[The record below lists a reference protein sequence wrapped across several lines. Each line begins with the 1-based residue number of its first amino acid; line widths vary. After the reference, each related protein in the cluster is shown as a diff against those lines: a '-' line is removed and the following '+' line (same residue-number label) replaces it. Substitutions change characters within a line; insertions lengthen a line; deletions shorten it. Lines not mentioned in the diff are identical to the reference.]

1 MGDVVAIS
9 THVEAAARTALTQ
22 ALPAE
27 PAGADPVVRR
37 SARADFQVD
46 GALALASRSGRTP
59 RDLAADVVR
68 SLGQQADAFPAEVS
82 GPGFVNVTVP
92 DGVVWAAVA
101 ARLADA
107 RLGVAA
113 SRRDERVVVDY
124 SGPNVAKEMHVG
136 HLRSSVIGDAL
147 VRVLGHLGAEVV
159 RQNHVGDWG
168 TQFGMLIQHLDEHP
182 EAAWQGQGVATMSA
196 LDALY
201 RAARAAFEADPAFA
215 DRARARVVALQAGD
229 EPTVAVWRALVQ
241 ESEESFARV
250 YHRLGLLLDAGDL
263 DGESRYNAALPR
275 IVAELLAA
283 GVAVESE
290 GAVVTFTDGV
300 DDPDG
305 DPVPLIVRKRDGGY
319 GYAATDLATLRLRV
333 EHHRAE
339 RILYVVDARQ
349 ALHFRMVF
357 DTARRAGWL
366 PDGVAAEHVSFGTV
380 LGADGK
386 PFKTRSGATVRL
398 ADLLDEAEAAA
409 RAVLRDKEDDF
420 TPAERDAVVHAA
432 ATAAIKYADL
442 STTRTRDY
450 VFDVDQMVASSGNTG
465 VYLQYA
471 HARVRSILRKA
482 GGTGRRRRRARSSR
496 REGPGPD
503 ARRVRGDPARRRG
516 DPGAAPALRV
526 PLRGRHRV
534 HAVLRP
540 LSRPEGRGRRARQ
553 PPRAVRAHEPHPG
566 DGPRPPRDRRARAP
580 LTAPAR
586 RRRAPHRASSR
597 CVVPRAARA
606 SMPVPRPVDLL
617 RHPGYPLRPHSESAR
632 EISGVPTRRSA

>member
-1 MGDVVAIS
+1 MADVVAIS
-9 THVEAAARTALTQ
+9 VQVEAAVRAAL
-22 ALPAE
+22 AEVLPVE
-27 PAGADPVVRR
+27 LAGVDPVVRR
-37 SARADFQVD
+37 SARADFQAD
-46 GALALASRSGRTP
+46 GALAVASRVGRPP
-59 RDLAADVVR
+59 RDVAADVVR
-68 SLGQQADAFPAEVS
+68 QVGRQVDAFAVEVS

-92 DGVVWAAVA
+92 DQVVWTAVA

-107 RLGVAA
+107 RLGVA
-113 SRRDERVVVDY
+113 SWRRGERVVVDY

-168 TQFGMLIQHLDEHP
+168 TQFGMLIQYLDEHP
-182 EAAWQGQGVATMSA
+182 EAAWQGQGAATMSA

-201 RAARAAFEADPAFA
+201 RAARAAFEADPGFA
-215 DRARARVVALQAGD
+215 DRSRARVVALQSGD
-229 EPTVAVWRALVQ
+229 EPTLAVWRALVQ
-241 ESEESFARV
+241 ESEEAFARV
-250 YHRLGLLLDAGDL
+250 YARLGLLLDAGDL
-263 DGESRYNAALPR
+263 DGESRYNVALPG

-283 GVAVESE
+283 GIAVESE

-300 DDPDG
+300 DNPDG
-305 DPVPLIVRKRDGGY
+305 EPVPLIVRKKDGGY

-333 EHHRAE
+333 EHYRAD

-366 PDGVAAEHVSFGTV
+366 PDTVSAEHVPFGTV

-398 ADLLDEAEAAA
+398 TDLLDDAEAAA
-409 RAVLRDKEDDF
+409 RAVLREKGDDF

-432 ATAAIKYADL
+432 ATAAVKYADL

-471 HARVRSILRKA
+471 HARVRSILRRAGEKA
-482 GGTGRRRRRARSSR
+482 QGV
-496 REGPGPD
+496 D
-503 ARRVRGDPARRRG
+503 D
-516 DPGAAPALRV
+516 AAPAHPAEKDLVLTLDAFEATLRDV
-526 PLRGRHRV
+526 AATL
-534 HAVLRP
+534 
-540 LSRPEGRGRRARQ
+540 
-553 PPRAVRAHEPHPG
+553 EPHRLCG
-566 DGPRPPRDRRARAP
+566 YLYDVA
-580 LTAPAR
+580 TAFTRFYDLCPVLKAEG
-586 RRRAPHRASSR
+586 
-597 CVVPRAARA
+597 AARGNRLA
-606 SMPVPRPVDLL
+606 LCALTSRTLATGLGLL
-617 RHPGYPLRPHSESAR
+617 GIAAPERL
-632 EISGVPTRRSA
+632 

>member
-1 MGDVVAIS
+1 MAGVVAIS
-9 THVEAAARTALTQ
+9 TQVEAAVRAAL
-22 ALPAE
+22 AEVLPADL
-27 PAGADPVVRR
+27 AGADPVVRR
-37 SARADFQVD
+37 SARADFQAD
-46 GALALASRSGRTP
+46 GALAVA
-59 RDLAADVVR
+59 
-68 SLGQQADAFPAEVS
+68 VS

-92 DGVVWAAVA
+92 DQVVWTAVA

-113 SRRDERVVVDY
+113 SRSGERVVVDY

-136 HLRSSVIGDAL
+136 HLRSTVIGDAL
-147 VRVLGHLGAEVV
+147 VRVLDHLGAEVV

-168 TQFGMLIQHLDEHP
+168 TQFGMLIQYLDEHP

-215 DRARARVVALQAGD
+215 DRSRARVVALQAGD
-229 EPTVAVWRALVQ
+229 EPTVAAWRALVE
-241 ESEESFARV
+241 ESEEAFARV
-250 YHRLGLLLDAGDL
+250 YDRLGLLLDAGDL
-263 DGESRYNAALPR
+263 DGESRYNAALPG

-290 GAVVTFTDGV
+290 GAVVTFTDSV
-300 DDPDG
+300 NDPDG
-305 DPVPLIVRKRDGGY
+305 DPVPLIVRKKDGGY

-333 EHHRAE
+333 EHYRAD

-366 PDGVAAEHVSFGTV
+366 PDGVSAEHVPFGTV
-380 LGADGK
+380 LGADGR

-398 ADLLDEAEAAA
+398 ADLLDDAEAAA
-409 RAVLRDKEDDF
+409 RAVLREKGDDF

-432 ATAAIKYADL
+432 ATAAVKYADL

-450 VFDVDQMVASSGNTG
+450 VFDVDRMVASSGNTG

-482 GGTGRRRRRARSSR
+482 GERAQ
-496 REGPGPD
+496 D
-503 ARRVRGDPARRRG
+503 VD
-516 DPGAAPALRV
+516 GAAPAHPAEKDLVLTLDAFDATLRDV
-526 PLRGRHRV
+526 AATL
-534 HAVLRP
+534 
-540 LSRPEGRGRRARQ
+540 
-553 PPRAVRAHEPHPG
+553 EPHRLCGYLYDVATAFTRFYDLCPVLKAEG
-566 DGPRPPRDRRARAP
+566 ATRGNRLALCE
-580 LTAPAR
+580 LT
-586 RRRAPHRASSR
+586 SR
-597 CVVPRAARA
+597 TLATGL
-606 SMPVPRPVDLL
+606 DLL
-617 RHPGYPLRPHSESAR
+617 GIAAPERL
-632 EISGVPTRRSA
+632 

>member
-1 MGDVVAIS
+1 MADVVAIS
-9 THVEAAARTALTQ
+9 AQVEAAVRAAL
-22 ALPAE
+22 AEVLPVE
-27 PAGADPVVRR
+27 LAGADPVVRR
-37 SARADFQVD
+37 SARADFQAD
-46 GALALASRSGRTP
+46 GALAVASRAGRPP
-59 RDLAADVVR
+59 RDVAADVVR
-68 SLGQQADAFPAEVS
+68 QVGRQGDAFAVEVS

-107 RLGVAA
+107 RLGVTV
-113 SRRDERVVVDY
+113 SRRGERVVVDY

-168 TQFGMLIQHLDEHP
+168 TQFGMLIQYLDEHP
-182 EAAWQGQGVATMSA
+182 EAAWQGQGAATMSA

-201 RAARAAFEADPAFA
+201 RAARAAFEADPGFA
-215 DRARARVVALQAGD
+215 DRSRARVVALQAGD

-241 ESEESFARV
+241 ESEETFARV
-250 YHRLGLLLDAGDL
+250 YDRLGLLLDAGDL
-263 DGESRYNAALPR
+263 DGESRYNAALPG
-275 IVAELLAA
+275 IVSELLAA
-283 GVAVESE
+283 GIAVESG

-300 DDPDG
+300 DNPDG
-305 DPVPLIVRKRDGGY
+305 DPVPLIVRKKDGGY

-333 EHHRAE
+333 QHYRAD

-366 PDGVAAEHVSFGTV
+366 PDGVSAEHVPFGTV

-398 ADLLDEAEAAA
+398 VDLLDDAEAAA
-409 RAVLRDKEDDF
+409 RAVLQEKGDDF

-432 ATAAIKYADL
+432 ATAAVKYADL

-482 GGTGRRRRRARSSR
+482 GERGEHVDDAVPAHPAEKDLVLTLDAFEVTLRDVAATLEPHRLCGYLYDVATAFTRFYDLCPVLKAEGATRGNRLALCELTSRTLATGLDLL
-496 REGPGPD
+496 GI
-503 ARRVRGDPARRRG
+503 
-516 DPGAAPALRV
+516 AAPERL
-526 PLRGRHRV
+526 
-534 HAVLRP
+534 
-540 LSRPEGRGRRARQ
+540 
-553 PPRAVRAHEPHPG
+553 
-566 DGPRPPRDRRARAP
+566 
-580 LTAPAR
+580 
-586 RRRAPHRASSR
+586 
-597 CVVPRAARA
+597 
-606 SMPVPRPVDLL
+606 
-617 RHPGYPLRPHSESAR
+617 
-632 EISGVPTRRSA
+632 

>member
-1 MGDVVAIS
+1 MADVVAIS
-9 THVEAAARTALTQ
+9 AQVEAAVRAAL
-22 ALPAE
+22 AEVLPAE
-27 PAGADPVVRR
+27 LAGSDPVVRR
-37 SARADFQVD
+37 SARADFQAD
-46 GALALASRSGRTP
+46 GALAVASRAGRPP
-59 RDLAADVVR
+59 RDVAADVVR
-68 SLGQQADAFPAEVS
+68 QVGRQSDAFAVEVS

-92 DGVVWAAVA
+92 DQVVWTAVA

-113 SRRDERVVVDY
+113 GRRGERVVVDY

-168 TQFGMLIQHLDEHP
+168 TQFGMLIQYLDEHP
-182 EAAWQGQGVATMSA
+182 EAAWQGQGAATMSA

-215 DRARARVVALQAGD
+215 DRSRARVVALQAGD
-229 EPTVAVWRALVQ
+229 GPTVAVWRALVQ
-241 ESEESFARV
+241 ESEEAFARV
-250 YHRLGLLLDAGDL
+250 YDRLGLLLDAGDL
-263 DGESRYNAALPR
+263 DGESRYNAALPG

-283 GVAVESE
+283 RIAVESE

-319 GYAATDLATLRLRV
+319 GYAATDLATLRLRI
-333 EHHRAE
+333 EHYRAD

-366 PDGVAAEHVSFGTV
+366 PDGVSAEHVPFGTV

-409 RAVLRDKEDDF
+409 RAVLREKGDDF

-432 ATAAIKYADL
+432 ATAAVKYADL

-482 GGTGRRRRRARSSR
+482 G
-496 REGPGPD
+496 E
-503 ARRVRGDPARRRG
+503 RGEQVD
-516 DPGAAPALRV
+516 DAAPAHPAEKDLVLTLDAFDATLRDV
-526 PLRGRHRV
+526 AGTL
-534 HAVLRP
+534 
-540 LSRPEGRGRRARQ
+540 
-553 PPRAVRAHEPHPG
+553 EPHRLCGYLYDVATAFTRFYDLCPVLKAEG
-566 DGPRPPRDRRARAP
+566 ATRGNRLALCE
-580 LTAPAR
+580 LT
-586 RRRAPHRASSR
+586 SR
-597 CVVPRAARA
+597 TLATGL
-606 SMPVPRPVDLL
+606 DLL
-617 RHPGYPLRPHSESAR
+617 GIAAPERL
-632 EISGVPTRRSA
+632 

>member
-1 MGDVVAIS
+1 MADVVAIS
-9 THVEAAARTALTQ
+9 VQVEAAVRAAL
-22 ALPAE
+22 AEVLPVE
-27 PAGADPVVRR
+27 LAGVDPVVRR
-37 SARADFQVD
+37 SARADFQAD
-46 GALALASRSGRTP
+46 GALAVASRLGRPP
-59 RDLAADVVR
+59 RDVAMEVVR
-68 SLGQQADAFPAEVS
+68 QISRQADAFPVEVS

-92 DGVVWAAVA
+92 DGAVWAAVA
-101 ARLADA
+101 QRLADP
-107 RLGVAA
+107 RLGVGK
-113 SRRDERVVVDY
+113 SRSDERVVVDY

-168 TQFGMLIQHLDEHP
+168 TQFGMLIQYLDEHP
-182 EAAWQGQGVATMSA
+182 EAAWQGQGAATMSA

-201 RAARAAFEADPAFA
+201 RAARAAFEADPGFA
-215 DRARARVVALQAGD
+215 DRSRARVVALQSGD
-229 EPTVAVWRALVQ
+229 EPTLAVWRALVQ
-241 ESEESFARV
+241 ESEEAFARV
-250 YHRLGLLLDAGDL
+250 YARLGLLLDAGDL
-263 DGESRYNAALPR
+263 DGESRYNVALPG

-283 GVAVESE
+283 GIAVESE
-290 GAVVTFTDGV
+290 GAVVTFIDGV

-305 DPVPLIVRKRDGGY
+305 DPVPLIVRKKDGGY

-333 EHHRAE
+333 EHYRAD

-366 PDGVAAEHVSFGTV
+366 PDTVSAEHVPFGTV

-398 ADLLDEAEAAA
+398 TDLLDDAEAAA
-409 RAVLRDKEDDF
+409 RAVLREKGDDF

-432 ATAAIKYADL
+432 ATAAVKYADL

-482 GGTGRRRRRARSSR
+482 GEKAQGV
-496 REGPGPD
+496 D
-503 ARRVRGDPARRRG
+503 D
-516 DPGAAPALRV
+516 AAPAHPAEKDLGLTLDAFEATLRDV
-526 PLRGRHRV
+526 AATL
-534 HAVLRP
+534 
-540 LSRPEGRGRRARQ
+540 
-553 PPRAVRAHEPHPG
+553 EPHRLCG
-566 DGPRPPRDRRARAP
+566 YLYDVA
-580 LTAPAR
+580 TAFTRFYELCPVLKAEG
-586 RRRAPHRASSR
+586 
-597 CVVPRAARA
+597 AARGNRLA
-606 SMPVPRPVDLL
+606 LCTLTSRTLATGLDLL
-617 RHPGYPLRPHSESAR
+617 GIAAPERL
-632 EISGVPTRRSA
+632 

>member
-1 MGDVVAIS
+1 MSDVVAIFM
-9 THVEAAARTALTQ
+9 HVEAAARAALTQ
-22 ALPAE
+22 VLPAE
-27 PAGADPVVRR
+27 LAGADPVVRR

-46 GALALASRSGRTP
+46 GALALAARSGRKP

-68 SLGQQADAFPAEVS
+68 SLGQRADAFPAEVS

-92 DGVVWAAVA
+92 DQVVWTAVV

-113 SRRDERVVVDY
+113 SRSGERVVVDY

-147 VRVLGHLGAEVV
+147 VRVLGHLGTEVV

-168 TQFGMLIQHLDEHP
+168 TQFGMLIQYLDEHP

-201 RAARAAFEADPAFA
+201 RAARAAFEADPGFA
-215 DRARARVVALQAGD
+215 DRSRARVVALQSGD
-229 EPTVAVWRALVQ
+229 EPTLAVWRALVQ
-241 ESEESFARV
+241 ESEEAFARV
-250 YHRLGLLLDAGDL
+250 YDRLGLLLDAGDL
-263 DGESRYNAALPR
+263 DGESRYNAALPGL
-275 IVAELLAA
+275 VAELLAA
-283 GVAVESE
+283 GIAVESE

-300 DDPDG
+300 DNPDG
-305 DPVPLIVRKRDGGY
+305 EPVPLIVRKRDGGY

-333 EHHRAE
+333 EHYRAD

-349 ALHFRMVF
+349 AVHFRMVF

-366 PDGVAAEHVSFGTV
+366 PDTVSAEHVPFGTV

-398 ADLLDEAEAAA
+398 ADLLDDAEVAA
-409 RAVLRDKEDDF
+409 RAVLREKGDDF

-432 ATAAIKYADL
+432 ATAAVKYADL

-471 HARVRSILRKA
+471 HARVRSILRKVGEKA
-482 GGTGRRRRRARSSR
+482 QGV
-496 REGPGPD
+496 D
-503 ARRVRGDPARRRG
+503 D
-516 DPGAAPALRV
+516 AAPAHPVEKDLVLTLDAFDATLRDV
-526 PLRGRHRV
+526 AATL
-534 HAVLRP
+534 
-540 LSRPEGRGRRARQ
+540 
-553 PPRAVRAHEPHPG
+553 EPHRLCGYLYDVATAFTRFYDLCPVLKAEG
-566 DGPRPPRDRRARAP
+566 ATRGNRLALCE
-580 LTAPAR
+580 LT
-586 RRRAPHRASSR
+586 SR
-597 CVVPRAARA
+597 TLATGL
-606 SMPVPRPVDLL
+606 DLL
-617 RHPGYPLRPHSESAR
+617 GIAAPERL
-632 EISGVPTRRSA
+632 

>member
-1 MGDVVAIS
+1 MVDVVAIS
-9 THVEAAARTALTQ
+9 AQVEAAVRAAL
-22 ALPAE
+22 AEVLPAE
-27 PAGADPVVRR
+27 LADADPVVRR
-37 SARADFQVD
+37 SARADFQAD
-46 GALALASRSGRTP
+46 GALAVASRVGRPP
-59 RDLAADVVR
+59 RDVAADVVR
-68 SLGQQADAFPAEVS
+68 QVGRQVDAFAVEVS

-92 DGVVWAAVA
+92 DQVVWTAVA

-107 RLGVAA
+107 RLGVA
-113 SRRDERVVVDY
+113 SWRRGERVVVDY

-182 EAAWQGQGVATMSA
+182 EAAWQGQGTATMSA

-215 DRARARVVALQAGD
+215 DRSRARVVALQSGD
-229 EPTVAVWRALVQ
+229 EPTLAVWRALVQ
-241 ESEESFARV
+241 ESEEAFARD
-250 YHRLGLLLDAGDL
+250 YDRLGLLLDAGDL
-263 DGESRYNAALPR
+263 DGESRYNAALPG

-283 GVAVESE
+283 GIAVESE

-300 DDPDG
+300 DNPDG
-305 DPVPLIVRKRDGGY
+305 EPVPLIVRKKDGGY

-333 EHHRAE
+333 EHYRAD

-357 DTARRAGWL
+357 DTAHRAGWL
-366 PDGVAAEHVSFGTV
+366 PDTVSAEHVPFGTV

-398 ADLLDEAEAAA
+398 ADLLDDAEAAA
-409 RAVLRDKEDDF
+409 RAVLREKGDDF

-432 ATAAIKYADL
+432 ATAAVKYADL

-482 GGTGRRRRRARSSR
+482 GERAQ
-496 REGPGPD
+496 GVD
-503 ARRVRGDPARRRG
+503 D
-516 DPGAAPALRV
+516 AAPAHPAEKDLVLTLDAFEATLRDV
-526 PLRGRHRV
+526 AATL
-534 HAVLRP
+534 
-540 LSRPEGRGRRARQ
+540 
-553 PPRAVRAHEPHPG
+553 EPHRLCG
-566 DGPRPPRDRRARAP
+566 YLYDVA
-580 LTAPAR
+580 TAFTRFYDLCPVLKAEG
-586 RRRAPHRASSR
+586 
-597 CVVPRAARA
+597 AARGNRLA
-606 SMPVPRPVDLL
+606 LCALTSRTLATGLDLL
-617 RHPGYPLRPHSESAR
+617 GIAAPERL
-632 EISGVPTRRSA
+632 

>member
-1 MGDVVAIS
+1 MADVVAIS
-9 THVEAAARTALTQ
+9 AQVEAAVRAALNE
-22 ALPAE
+22 ALPVELAD
-27 PAGADPVVRR
+27 ADPVVRR
-37 SARADFQVD
+37 SARADFQAD
-46 GALALASRSGRTP
+46 GALAVASRVGRSP
-59 RDLAADVVR
+59 RDVAADVVR
-68 SLGQQADAFPAEVS
+68 QVGRQVDAFAVEVS

-92 DGVVWAAVA
+92 DQVVWTAVA

-113 SRRDERVVVDY
+113 SRSDERVVVDY

-168 TQFGMLIQHLDEHP
+168 TQFGMLIQYLDEHP
-182 EAAWQGQGVATMSA
+182 EASWQGQGVATMST

-215 DRARARVVALQAGD
+215 DRSRARVVALQSGD
-229 EPTVAVWRALVQ
+229 EPTLAVWRALVQ
-241 ESEESFARV
+241 ESEEAFARV
-250 YHRLGLLLDAGDL
+250 YDRLGLLLDAGDL
-263 DGESRYNAALPR
+263 DGESRYNAALPG
-275 IVAELLAA
+275 IVAELLVA

-290 GAVVTFTDGV
+290 GAVVTFIDGV

-305 DPVPLIVRKRDGGY
+305 DPVPLIVRKKDGGY

-333 EHHRAE
+333 EHYRAD

-366 PDGVAAEHVSFGTV
+366 PDTVSAEHVPFGTV

-398 ADLLDEAEAAA
+398 ADLLDDAEAAA
-409 RAVLRDKEDDF
+409 RAVLREKGDDF

-432 ATAAIKYADL
+432 ATAAVKYADL

-471 HARVRSILRKA
+471 HARVRSILRRAGEKA
-482 GGTGRRRRRARSSR
+482 QSV
-496 REGPGPD
+496 D
-503 ARRVRGDPARRRG
+503 D
-516 DPGAAPALRV
+516 AAPAHPAEKDLVLTLDAFEATLRDV
-526 PLRGRHRV
+526 AATL
-534 HAVLRP
+534 
-540 LSRPEGRGRRARQ
+540 
-553 PPRAVRAHEPHPG
+553 EPHRLCG
-566 DGPRPPRDRRARAP
+566 YLYDVA
-580 LTAPAR
+580 TAFTRFYDLCPVLKAEG
-586 RRRAPHRASSR
+586 
-597 CVVPRAARA
+597 AARGNRLA
-606 SMPVPRPVDLL
+606 LCALTSRTLATGLGLL
-617 RHPGYPLRPHSESAR
+617 GIAAPERL
-632 EISGVPTRRSA
+632 